1 ASIRFEEVKDPQAM
15 KKFEDSLG
23 DTVKLYSSSHLE
35 KYLVLRKKGA
45 KAVMGSG
52 HFVATLR
59 REVFDLG
66 SNSPAYIKIQGG
78 VENKFIDIPNEELG
92 FLRLST
98 LNNYAFHLGN
108 VSEKWMNDEFE
119 KLKVRRS
126 NVPLN
131 DIELFRA
138 RPLPKW
144 KMFLGK
150 IAQKVLLSNTL
161 KERYFNFLGL
171 KNARNY

>member
-1 ASIRFEEVKDPQAM
+1 SIAYKAFASNNWFYGLLGEASIRFEEVKDPQAM

-78 VENKFIDIPNEELG
+78 VENKFID
-92 FLRLST
+92 
-98 LNNYAFHLGN
+98 
-108 VSEKWMNDEFE
+108 
-119 KLKVRRS
+119 
-126 NVPLN
+126 
-131 DIELFRA
+131 
-138 RPLPKW
+138 
-144 KMFLGK
+144 
-150 IAQKVLLSNTL
+150 
-161 KERYFNFLGL
+161 
-171 KNARNY
+171 